1 MYGVALRHLKLRGPL
16 HRATVIHPLMVAC
29 MHAGWNLMNEPRS
42 AKASGIQDIQSWITE
57 VAPFV
62 KTLANHQ
69 LVTVGEDGFYG
80 PTTCQAWNGCASLS
94 V

>member
-1 MYGVALRHLKLRGPL
+1 MICSQW
-16 HRATVIHPLMVAC
+16 RAH
-29 MHAGWNLMNEPRS
+29 MHAGWDLMNEPRS
-42 AKASGIQDIQSWITE
+42 AKSSGIQDIQSWITE

-80 PTTCQAWNGCASLS
+80 PTTCQAWNGCALPLFATWNTPDICECF
-94 V
+94 